1 MLAVCIRVMSSV
13 LHNAGLFMYEIATKR
28 FVYQEEDGSDSDV
41 FRFTFKAMMGGRPQF
56 ADSTPQDY
64 VDMATSCWKAEP
76 HLRPSTATVAEQL
89 RTMSRK

>member
-1 MLAVCIRVMSSV
+1 
-13 LHNAGLFMYEIATKR
+13 MYEIASRR
-28 FVYQEEDGSDSDV
+28 FVYQEEDGSDIDV

-64 VDMATSCWKAEP
+64 VDMATSCWKMEQ
-76 HLRPSTATVAEQL
+76 HLRPSMTTVADQL